1 MRKSQICH
9 KTIKILEIANK
20 TYHKSIFTISWGWY
34 EIYVYIYI
42 MWNGNLRLVPFI
54 AIDSFLLFNI
64 LSTFCRPSREN
75 TDTSN
80 IRYHYSFK
88 EFLKCIKVALVQKN
102 NHQQLTCRMQTIYL
116 EMFVWNQWL
125 GNANICQQ
133 PLIYFFFPMHL
144 L

>member
-1 MRKSQICH
+1 MQI
-9 KTIKILEIANK
+9 KPIINLYLLLAEDDTK
-20 TYHKSIFTISWGWY
+20 
-34 EIYVYIYI
+34 IYI
-42 MWNGNLRLVPFI
+42 SIMLNGNLRLVPFI
-54 AIDSFLLFNI
+54 AIDSFLLFDI

-116 EMFVWNQWL
+116 EMFV
-125 GNANICQQ
+125 
-133 PLIYFFFPMHL
+133 
-144 L
+144 

>member
-1 MRKSQICH
+1 MQQIYEKVKSVTKQL
-9 KTIKILEIANK
+9 KILKLQIKPIINLYLLLAEDGTK
-20 TYHKSIFTISWGWY
+20 
-34 EIYVYIYI
+34 YIYI
-42 MWNGNLRLVPFI
+42 SIMLNGNLRLVPFI

-116 EMFVWNQWL
+116 EMFV
-125 GNANICQQ
+125 
-133 PLIYFFFPMHL
+133 
-144 L
+144 